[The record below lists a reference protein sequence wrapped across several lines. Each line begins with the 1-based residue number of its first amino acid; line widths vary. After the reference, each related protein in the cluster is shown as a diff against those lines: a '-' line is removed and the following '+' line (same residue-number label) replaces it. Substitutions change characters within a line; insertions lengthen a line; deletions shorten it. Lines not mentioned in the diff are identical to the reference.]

1 MDACPFGAY
10 LDEIRPGNLRALHFR
25 AGFGTMSADVYEWL
39 SDAALRITSVR
50 FSLIAP
56 QALAPAFLLMAV
68 ASFLTLLMSRLWRV
82 SDRLR
87 ELEEK
92 TLAHLDG
99 EDRALLAT
107 WLTRRGRLLYHGIR
121 SIVAAGICVAT
132 VILIVFFNAL
142 IGMQREWGASLLFMM
157 AIMLFAHA
165 LICLFRELNIAIKDF
180 DRRYG
185 HSGTFSASSRESK
198 M

>member
-1 MDACPFGAY
+1 MDFYA
-10 LDEIRPGNLRALHFR
+10 
-25 AGFGTMSADVYEWL
+25 WL
-39 SDAALRITSVR
+39 GDAALRITSVR

-56 QALAPAFLLMAV
+56 QALAPAFLLLAV
-68 ASFLTLLMSRLWRV
+68 AAFLTLLMNRLWRV

-87 ELEEK
+87 ELEDK
-92 TLAHLDG
+92 ALTHLDSR
-99 EDRALLAT
+99 DRALLRR
-107 WLTRRGRLLYHGIR
+107 WLTKRGRILYRGIR

-142 IGMQREWGASLLFMM
+142 VGTQREWGASLLFVI

-165 LICLFRELNIAIKDF
+165 LICLLREVNIAIKDF

-185 HSGTFSASSRESK
+185 HAAFLAPGSTEASGSPPTDGSPAS
-198 M
+198 